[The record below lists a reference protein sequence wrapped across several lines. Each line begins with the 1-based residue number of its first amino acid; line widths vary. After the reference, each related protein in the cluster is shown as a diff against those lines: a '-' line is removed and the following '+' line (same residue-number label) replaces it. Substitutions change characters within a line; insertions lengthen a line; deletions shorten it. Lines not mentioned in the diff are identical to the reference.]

1 MASQI
6 LINVNLRET
15 RVARVE
21 NDELV
26 EFSVERT
33 RDRSLVGNIYK
44 GRVNRVL
51 PGMQAAFVEVGLP
64 KAGFLY
70 AGNVYDPD
78 AKEDEPIEAD
88 TDDEV
93 EAPVAASDEDEAAEG
108 ESPEAPAQPIPR
120 PRFRREEDLKNISEL
135 VKEGEALLV
144 QVIKEPMGT
153 KGARLTGYISIPG
166 RFLVYLP
173 NSKHLGVSRRVGNS
187 EERDRLKKIVV
198 KHRPAQGGFIVRT
211 VAEGA
216 SEKNIKD
223 DLEYLV
229 RTWGGIK
236 KAAEKQ
242 KGPGLVQAD
251 LDLVAKIIRDR
262 VTDDVERILVDNL
275 DTYKRIQK
283 FVQTFL
289 PRFKKRI
296 EIHDNQRPLFELYGI
311 STEITRSL
319 GRKVWLKSGGY
330 IVIDETEALTTID
343 VNSGRFV
350 GGRNLEETIL
360 QTNMEAVKE
369 IAYQIRLRNLGGI
382 IVLDFIDMM
391 KLGHRDRIY
400 NSLLEDLKKDPVKT
414 NVLPIS
420 ELGLIEMTRKRTQ
433 ESLRQKLMTGCSYCD
448 GRGFVKSKET
458 IAYQILRD
466 CLKEARA
473 DKASGSVLAVYCHP
487 TIAAFFTEEE
497 REAMDELEKQTG
509 RRLTVKADTAL
520 HLEEYEIFGK
530 ES

>member
-1 MASQI
+1 MAAQI

-26 EFSVERT
+26 EFSVERS

-51 PGMQAAFVEVGLP
+51 PGMQAAFVEITMP

-70 AGNVYDPD
+70 AGNVFDPD
-78 AKEDEPIEAD
+78 AKEDEEPAEPAEDAD
-88 TDDEV
+88 EESPEV
-93 EAPVAASDEDEAAEG
+93 EESEEGAA
-108 ESPEAPAQPIPR
+108 SPEAPAAR
-120 PRFRREEDLKNISEL
+120 PRFRSQENLKNISEL

-173 NSKHLGVSRRVGNS
+173 NSKHLGVSRRVGNP
-187 EERDRLKKIVV
+187 EERDRLKKIVQ
-198 KHRPAQGGFIVRT
+198 KHKPAQGGFIVRT

-216 SEKNIKD
+216 SEKHIKD

-229 RTWGGIK
+229 RSWGSIK
-236 KAAEKQ
+236 KAADKQ
-242 KGPGLVQAD
+242 KAPGLVQAD

-275 DTYKRIQK
+275 ETYKRIQK

-296 EIHDNQRPLFELYGI
+296 ELHEDSRPLFELYGI

-350 GGRNLEETIL
+350 GGRNLEDTIL
-360 QTNMEAVKE
+360 QTNMEAMKE

-382 IVLDFIDMM
+382 IVLDFIDML
-391 KLGHRDRIY
+391 KTQHRDRVY
-400 NSLLEDLKKDPVKT
+400 TALLEELKKDPVKT

-473 DKASGSVLAVYCHP
+473 DKAVGSVLAVYCHP

-509 RRLTVKADTAL
+509 RRLTVKADPAL